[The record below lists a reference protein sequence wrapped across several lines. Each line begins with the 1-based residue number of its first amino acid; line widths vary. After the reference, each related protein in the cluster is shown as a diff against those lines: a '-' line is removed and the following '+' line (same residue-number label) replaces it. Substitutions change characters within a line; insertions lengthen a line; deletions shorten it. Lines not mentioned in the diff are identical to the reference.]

1 MITSVLLNREP
12 QLLHAF
18 TGRRGGVSGAPYTS
32 LNLAYHVGDDPAAV
46 DENHVLLGRKLGYA
60 PRRLVHMRQVHSDRV
75 IRCTPEMDFDARPEC
90 DALITNIAHQ
100 PLMVM
105 VADCTPVLL
114 YDPVHR
120 AVAAVHAGRAGALK
134 NIVAKTIGA
143 MHSAYGSDAA
153 DLLAVLGPSIHVCC
167 YEIGPEVAET
177 VEASG
182 FCYALSSRE
191 GRTYLDVNRI
201 LETQLRAEGVP
212 PSHIDTIGLCTSCR
226 NDRFFSYRADG
237 GTTGRQA
244 GIIMLK

>member
-1 MITSVLLNREP
+1 MTTSPLLQNEP
-12 QLLHAF
+12 LLLHGF
-18 TGRRGGVSGAPYTS
+18 TDRLGGVSAAPYDA
-32 LNLAYHVGDDPAAV
+32 LNLAYHVGDAPDAV
-46 DENHVLLGRKLGYA
+46 DENHARLARELGYD
-60 PRRLVHMRQVHSDRV
+60 PRRLVHMRQIHSDRV
-75 IRCTPEMDFDARPEC
+75 IRCTPEMGFDTRPEC
-90 DALITNIAHQ
+90 DALMTDIAHQ

-143 MHSAYGSDAA
+143 MHSAYGTDAGE
-153 DLLAVLGPSIHVCC
+153 LLAVLGPSIHACC

-177 VEASG
+177 VEKSG
-182 FCYALSSRE
+182 GGYALSSRD

-201 LETQLRAEGVP
+201 LETQLKAAGVP
-212 PSHIDTIGLCTSCR
+212 PSHIDTAGRCTSCR
-226 NDRFFSYRADG
+226 NDRLFSYRADR